1 MHLSGH
7 WEWGKEGSAS
17 AVLSEDNVIVE
28 RSGRRKEGE
37 KLPPRVQIEKRRGN
51 GSEWKKGPTL
61 LLCGNGCSF
70 PFLPRPL
77 VGTGEGGKQHLAV
90 PCAVPLKTNIM
101 RQSIWGGIRPTW
113 ENHPSVFEED
123 RYLKESVNQSI
134 DVWRMSYQEEKCALS
149 SLLPSSS
156 SREH

>member
-1 MHLSGH
+1 MG
-7 WEWGKEGSAS
+7 
-17 AVLSEDNVIVE
+17 V
-28 RSGRRKEGE
+28 SGRKVQPYSCVEMDAPSPFYHALSSEGGEGE
-37 KLPPRVQIEKRRGN
+37 
-51 GSEWKKGPTL
+51 
-61 LLCGNGCSF
+61 
-70 PFLPRPL
+70 
-77 VGTGEGGKQHLAV
+77 KQHLAV

-113 ENHPSVFEED
+113 ENHPSVFEEKI
-123 RYLKESVNQSI
+123 YLEECVNQSI